1 MPTMRVLGI
10 DPGEVRI
17 GVAVSDETRA
27 IAFPVCTLER
37 KKRDV
42 VSDLTLAIAEY
53 EIDQLVVGL
62 PLRLDGT
69 EGEAARRARVLG
81 EELAAGLGLGVV
93 YWDERLTTAAA
104 ERGLRELGL
113 DGRVRRDVVDQSA
126 AALLLQS
133 YLDSKTSESWSNQ

>member
-1 MPTMRVLGI
+1 MPAMRVLGI
-10 DPGEVRI
+10 DPGEVRV

-27 IAFPVCTLER
+27 IAFPLCTLER

-42 VSDLTLAIAEY
+42 VSDLTAAIAEY
-53 EIDQLVVGL
+53 EIDALVVGL

-81 EELAAGLGLGVV
+81 EELGTALGLRIV

-104 ERGLRELGL
+104 ERGLRELGVG
-113 DGRVRRDVVDQSA
+113 GRARREVVDQSA

-133 YLDSKTSESWSNQ
+133 YLDSRASQSWSNE